1 MRILRWVIVGFCWF
15 FPNENAF
22 KISNV
27 GLTKMEIFREE
38 ITDIFTIVLQKQ
50 YGVSKNQSK
59 KYKKAKK

>member
-1 MRILRWVIVGFCWF
+1 
-15 FPNENAF
+15 
-22 KISNV
+22 
-27 GLTKMEIFREE
+27 MEIFREE